1 MSDIHTSLPHLISL
15 SFSKV
20 GNLKKVIRG
29 VDEGVRGM
37 RVGGVRR
44 LLVPPNLAF
53 VEGVGDDRPGPMP
66 AGFGPRRQ
74 IETRRDKETW
84 YFEIEVTKVK

>member
-1 MSDIHTSLPHLISL
+1 M
-15 SFSKV
+15 

-29 VDEGVRGM
+29 VDEGIRGM

-44 LLVPPNLAF
+44 MLVPPDLAF

>member
-1 MSDIHTSLPHLISL
+1 M
-15 SFSKV
+15 
-20 GNLKKVIRG
+20 
-29 VDEGVRGM
+29 
-37 RVGGVRR
+37 
-44 LLVPPNLAF
+44 LVPPSLAF
-53 VEGVGDDRPGPMP
+53 VEGVGDNLPGPMP